1 MPKRKHGEVEEDS
14 LETGNV
20 DQGDFSD
27 GDDSGEENDAEN
39 VDKYEMMKEDDIEGD
54 SGFLKSYI
62 YCQYIIIPVRPR
74 GPYPRI

>member
-1 MPKRKHGEVEEDS
+1 MPKRKHQELEEDT

-27 GDDSGEENDAEN
+27 GDDSGEDDEKTE
-39 VDKYEMMKEDDIEGD
+39 KYEMMREDDIEGNRNKI
-54 SGFLKSYI
+54 SVSKKLSTIHF
-62 YCQYIIIPVRPR
+62 YCPNRPR